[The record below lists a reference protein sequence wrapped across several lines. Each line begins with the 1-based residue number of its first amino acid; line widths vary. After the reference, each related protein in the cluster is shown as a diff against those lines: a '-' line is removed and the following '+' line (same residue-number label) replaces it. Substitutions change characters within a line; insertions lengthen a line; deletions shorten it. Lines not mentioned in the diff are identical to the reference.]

1 MGSGRVNAVSAG
13 EPDDSSRF
21 PVNCRNIHKHFGLR
35 KVLSNVSLSIPS
47 GAVLGLVGRSGAGKS
62 TLIRILVGLLM
73 PEFGTATVLGESAL
87 HLTDASKA
95 RLGYVPQQPQSLN
108 WMTVESMLQFIAG
121 LYPHWDRE
129 YMWNS
134 LMRWHISP
142 SHRLDKLSPGERQR
156 VALIR
161 ALASRPE
168 VLILDEPASALDPV
182 ARRDLLR
189 EIALRAGEA
198 GMTVLFSTHIVSD
211 LERVASHVCFLHDGR
226 LVLEAAM
233 DDLKET
239 HARLSLPAEAA
250 AAFGKSLPGEIARRR
265 RPDGRLSIVVTRPS
279 GAAWPGALMAA
290 GGALDAMN
298 LEDLFIEVTDRP
310 GTEWFPG

>member
-1 MGSGRVNAVSAG
+1 VNAVRAG
-13 EPDDSSRF
+13 EPDDLSRF
-21 PVNCRNIHKHFGLR
+21 AVSCRNIRKSYGLR
-35 KVLSNVSLSIPS
+35 NVLNNVSLSIPP

-62 TLIRILVGLLM
+62 TLIRILMGLLM
-73 PEFGTATVLGESAL
+73 PQSGTATVLGEAAL
-87 HLTDASKA
+87 HLSDASKV
-95 RLGYVPQQPQSLN
+95 RLGYVPQQPQCLN
-108 WMTVESMLQFIAG
+108 WMTVEGMLKFIAG
-121 LYPHWDRE
+121 CYPRWDHE

-142 SHRLDKLSPGERQR
+142 SLRLDRLSPGERQR

-161 ALASRPE
+161 ALAMRPE
-168 VLILDEPASALDPV
+168 VLVLDEPAAALDPV

-211 LERVASHVCFLHDGR
+211 LERVASHVCFLHEGR
-226 LVLEAAM
+226 LVLDAGM

-239 HARLSLPAEAA
+239 HARLSLPRDAA
-250 AAFGKSLPGEIARRR
+250 ALFGKSLPGEIARRH
-265 RPDGRLSIVVTRPS
+265 RPEGGVSIVVTRAS
-279 GAAWPGALMAA
+279 GTSWPGALLTT
-290 GGALDAMN
+290 GSPLEVMN

-310 GTEWFPG
+310 GAGWFPE